1 MRLRPTA
8 LAVLTAA
15 LCFSAQARPPVA
27 APPPPGSP
35 PGAQAGT
42 HAEAGTAARAGS
54 KRSAPARA
62 DSARTDPPRPTSFFT
77 LDDAFGRIQDTHP
90 DLRLFGNQR
99 SVLEAERDLAA
110 QKPAYVAGA
119 AIDNTLGTGALSGT
133 KAAEITLTLASVFER
148 GGKLDARRAFAQS
161 RIDALAVDRE
171 GRRLDLLAET
181 ARRYLV
187 VVAEQRRIELAEFDI
202 AQRKR
207 AVAAARVRL
216 EAGASPES
224 GLLTAQAQLA
234 RAELDRSR
242 AQRGL
247 LAARQFLAALWGERD
262 PGFAAVAGDPFA
274 LPQIQDA
281 TALASLLERNPELSR
296 FVDQRRIA
304 ESRVRLAQTQ
314 SRADV
319 DWQVGLRRQQ
329 ENGDFGFVASVSM
342 PLGAAARAQPGI
354 RGAQAELAMLET
366 EREAKGLSLYSTL
379 VEAQGRYRLGALE
392 TERLKQDVLPRLERA
407 EKAADY
413 AYRAGA
419 ISYLELALLQ
429 AESVAVR
436 RQRLDAALDAQLALI
451 EIQRLT
457 GEPFLATPTAPA
469 GATP

>member
-27 APPPPGSP
+27 VPSPAAAP

-42 HAEAGTAARAGS
+42 HAEAGAAARTGS
-54 KRSAPARA
+54 A
-62 DSARTDPPRPTSFFT
+62 FT
-77 LDDAFGRIQDTHP
+77 LDDAFGRIQDSHP

-99 SVLEAERDLAA
+99 SVLAAERDIAA
-110 QKPAYVAGA
+110 QKPAYVAGVSF
-119 AIDNTLGTGALSGT
+119 DNALGTGALSGV
-133 KAAEITLTLASVFER
+133 KAAELTLTLASVFER
-148 GGKLDARRAFAQS
+148 GGKLDARRTLAQS
-161 RIDALAVDRE
+161 NIDALAVDRE

-181 ARRYLV
+181 ARRYLA
-187 VVAEQRRIELAEFDI
+187 VVAEQRRIDLAEFDI

-207 AVAAARVRL
+207 AVVAARVRL

-242 AQRGL
+242 AQRAL

-262 PGFAAVAGDPFA
+262 PGFAFVAGDPFA
-274 LPQIQDA
+274 LPQIQEA
-281 TALASLLERNPELSR
+281 TALASLLERNPELAR

-304 ESRVRLAQTQ
+304 EARVRLAQSQAT
-314 SRADV
+314 ADI

-329 ENGDFGFVASVSM
+329 ENGDFGLVASVSM

-354 RGAQAELAMLET
+354 RGAQAQVAMLET
-366 EREAKGLSLYSTL
+366 EREAKGMSLYSTL
-379 VEAQGRYRLGALE
+379 VEAQGRYVVGALE
-392 TERLKQDVLPRLERA
+392 TQRLKQDVLPRLERA
-407 EKAADY
+407 EKAAEY

-436 RQRLDAALDAQLALI
+436 RQRLDAALDAQRALI

-457 GEPFLATPTAPA
+457 GEPFLAADTAPA